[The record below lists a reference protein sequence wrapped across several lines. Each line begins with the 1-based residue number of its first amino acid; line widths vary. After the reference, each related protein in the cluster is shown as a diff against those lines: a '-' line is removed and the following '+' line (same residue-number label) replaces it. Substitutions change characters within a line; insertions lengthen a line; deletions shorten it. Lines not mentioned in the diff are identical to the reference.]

1 MAEHP
6 AARASGRLSRILCL
20 DDFEA
25 EARRH
30 LPRPVFEYV
39 AGGVE
44 DNVTR
49 EANREAFRDWD
60 FVPRVLT
67 GVQDRSTGTS
77 LFGQTYAAPFGVAPI
92 GIAALYA
99 HRGDIVLAR
108 AAREANLPMVMS
120 GSSLIRLEDVLAES
134 PEAWFQA
141 YLPGDRKQMMDLL
154 ERVKRAGYGTLVITV
169 DVPVGANRENNMR
182 AGFSTPLKPTLRLAL
197 DGITHPRWLF
207 GSFLRTIAQHGMP
220 YFENNY
226 ATRGAPILSPN
237 VLRDYADRGNLNWD
251 DLARIRDFWKGRRL
265 IVKGILHAGDAKK
278 ACELGVDG
286 VVVSNHG
293 GRQLD
298 GAVAPLRV
306 LPGIVAACGE
316 VPVMFDSG
324 VRRGTDVCKALALG
338 AKFVFL
344 GRSFG
349 YAAAVGGVE
358 GVRHA
363 FRILQVEI
371 DRDMAML
378 GINSLGELNPG
389 FLRRHGS

>member
-1 MAEHP
+1 VSEHP
-6 AARASGRLSRILCL
+6 TGQAAVYLSRILCL
-20 DDFEA
+20 DDFES

-30 LPRPVFEYV
+30 LPRPVFEYL

-49 EANREAFRDWD
+49 EANRMAFRDWE
-60 FVPRVLT
+60 FVPRVLA
-67 GVQDRSTGTS
+67 GVQHRETS
-77 LFGQTYAAPFGVAPI
+77 ATLFGHNYSAPFGVAPI

-99 HRGDIVLAR
+99 YRGDLVLAR
-108 AAREANLPMVMS
+108 AARDANLPMVMS
-120 GSSLIRLEDVLAES
+120 GSSLIRLEDVFAES
-134 PEAWFQA
+134 PEVWFQA
-141 YLPGDRKQMMDLL
+141 YLPGDAKQMMDLL

-169 DVPVGANRENNMR
+169 DVPVSANRENNTR
-182 AGFSTPLKPTLRLAL
+182 AGFSTPLKPTLRLAW
-197 DGITHPRWLF
+197 DGITHPRWLV
-207 GSFLRTIAQHGMP
+207 GSFLRTIARHGMP
-220 YFENNY
+220 HFENNY
-226 ATRGAPILSPN
+226 ATRGAPIMSPS
-237 VLRDYADRGNLNWD
+237 VLRDLSNRGNLNWD
-251 DLARIRDFWKGRRL
+251 DLARIREFWKDRRL

-298 GAVAPLRV
+298 GAVASLRV
-306 LPGIVAACGE
+306 LPEIVAACGQ
-316 VPVMFDSG
+316 VPVMLDSG
-324 VRRGTDVCKALALG
+324 VRRGTDVIKALALG

-358 GVRHA
+358 GVLHA
-363 FRILQVEI
+363 FRILQTEI

-378 GINSLGELNPG
+378 GINSLGDLMPG
-389 FLRRHGS
+389 FLRRSGA